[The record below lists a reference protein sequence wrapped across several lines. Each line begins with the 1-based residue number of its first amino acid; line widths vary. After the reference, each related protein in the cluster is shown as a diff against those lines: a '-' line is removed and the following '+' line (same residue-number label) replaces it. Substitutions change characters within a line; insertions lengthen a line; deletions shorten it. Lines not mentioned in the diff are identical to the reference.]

1 MQDQTK
7 RIPGEHEHR
16 LERALVS
23 QALRRDH
30 SEGWLFTEL
39 AVELGDTDSL
49 TIRGVLAHLEEAGV
63 VEIVGESVRASR
75 AAKRLDD
82 LDMIAL

>member
-7 RIPGEHEHR
+7 RVPGEHERR

-23 QALRRDH
+23 QTLRRDRPD
-30 SEGWLFTEL
+30 GWLFAEL
-39 AVELGDTDSL
+39 AAELGETDSL
-49 TIRGVLAHLEEAGV
+49 AVRGVLADLGQTGV
-63 VEIVGESVRASR
+63 VEIIGDSVRASH
-75 AAKRLDD
+75 ATKRLDE

>member
-7 RIPGEHEHR
+7 RVPGEHERR

-23 QALRRDH
+23 QTLRRDH
-30 SEGWLFTEL
+30 SDGWLFAEL
-39 AVELGDTDSL
+39 AAELGDTDSL
-49 TIRGVLAHLEEAGV
+49 TIRGVLAHLEDMGV
-63 VEIVGESVRASR
+63 VEIVSESVRASR
-75 AAKRLDD
+75 ATKRLDE

>member
-7 RIPGEHEHR
+7 RVPEEHERR

-23 QALRRDH
+23 QILRRDH
-30 SEGWLFTEL
+30 SDGWLFAEL
-39 AVELGDTDSL
+39 AAELGDTDSL
-49 TIRGVLAHLEEAGV
+49 TIRGVLADLEEMGA
-63 VEIVGESVRASR
+63 VETVGERVRASR
-75 AAKRLDD
+75 ATRRLDE

>member
-7 RIPGEHEHR
+7 RIPGEHERR

-23 QALRRDH
+23 QTLRRDH
-30 SEGWLFTEL
+30 SEDWLFTEL

-49 TIRGVLAHLEEAGV
+49 TVRDVLAHLEETGV

-75 AAKRLDD
+75 ATKRLDE
-82 LDMIAL
+82 LDMIGL